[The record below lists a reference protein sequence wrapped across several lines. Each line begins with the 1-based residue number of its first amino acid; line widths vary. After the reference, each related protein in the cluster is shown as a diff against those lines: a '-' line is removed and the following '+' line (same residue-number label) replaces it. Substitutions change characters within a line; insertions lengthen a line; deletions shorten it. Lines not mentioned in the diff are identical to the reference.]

1 MYKITLTN
9 HETTVIPM
17 MQGDT
22 DYQIEVTLVE
32 SLQYR
37 IATVDVNTISG
48 NVLQIGSDDVT
59 IDTVNNTITFTVD
72 HQTTALAGQ
81 YKAQICVY
89 SASDPSKLVNYYP
102 LILNVEKAV
111 KPIESPY
118 ETAVAKVTEL
128 VNEGYKLAES
138 WAHGKTGVRDGEDTD
153 NSMYYAQMAKT
164 AYEDISDTNE
174 AKLSN
179 RVSAIEMGYTI
190 NQIYLGKIN
199 HGLNMYPTVDGY
211 IGKYG
216 AGISTDC
223 TAGGTDNRHV
233 SLYWIADDLD
243 NISVYVDKHV
253 IYDDDG
259 VQLEVDDILQV
270 DSMHYVVLF
279 KDGATQCLQVV
290 LSTSAKE
297 TLLNEEAAE

>member
-9 HETTVIPM
+9 HETTIIPM

-22 DYQIEVTLVE
+22 DYQIEVTVTE
-32 SLQYR
+32 SLRYK
-37 IATVDVNTISG
+37 IASVDVNTISG
-48 NVLQIGSDDVT
+48 NTLQIGTDDVA
-59 IDTVNNTITFTVD
+59 IDTTNNTITFTVD

-89 SASDPSKLVNYYP
+89 KASDPSKLVNYYP
-102 LILNVEKAV
+102 LILKVEPSV

-138 WAHGKTGVRDGEDTD
+138 WAHGKTGVRENEDTD
-153 NSMYYAQMAKT
+153 NSMYYANMAKT

-190 NQIYLGKIN
+190 NQIYLGQIN
-199 HGLNMYPTVDGY
+199 HGLHMYPTLDGY
-211 IGKYG
+211 IGTYG
-216 AGISTDC
+216 AGMNTNCD
-223 TAGGTDNRHV
+223 AGGSDNQHV
-233 SLYWIADDLD
+233 TLYWIADDLD
-243 NISVYVDKHV
+243 KVSVYVDKHV
-253 IYDDDG
+253 IYDENG
-259 VQLEVDDILQV
+259 ALLEVDDILQV
-270 DSMHYVVLF
+270 DDMHYVAVF
-279 KDGATQCLQVV
+279 KNGAIQNLQII
-290 LSTSAKE
+290 LSASAKE
-297 TLLNEEAAE
+297 TIVNEELE